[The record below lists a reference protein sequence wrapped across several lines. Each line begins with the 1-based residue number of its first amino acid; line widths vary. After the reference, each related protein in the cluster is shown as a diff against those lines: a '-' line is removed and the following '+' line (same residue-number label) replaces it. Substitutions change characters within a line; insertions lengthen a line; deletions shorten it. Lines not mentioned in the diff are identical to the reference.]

1 MLPSPGCQDLGHA
14 GLVLVPCAGAIPA
27 APAWKTDE
35 RTPPRS
41 TQPRPVPAPDTIT
54 NSPVKSTYIYE
65 LFINLPTLIYDPWLD
80 LTLDSLGVFLS
91 FCLSLLDFFFFLSVN
106 VTVHILNIATRQE
119 LGGRQLGAQPMTHG
133 QEPSCDLCRGL
144 GLPEKASSWLVQGQ
158 AAVPEEEED
167 PPESLP
173 VPRGLGRS
181 SKGTSWISSWV
192 DLTASYL
199 PDLEQA
205 T

>member
-1 MLPSPGCQDLGHA
+1 MA
-14 GLVLVPCAGAIPA
+14 GLDI
-27 APAWKTDE
+27 
-35 RTPPRS
+35 R
-41 TQPRPVPAPDTIT
+41 
-54 NSPVKSTYIYE
+54 
-65 LFINLPTLIYDPWLD
+65 LFRGVSFFLP
-80 LTLDSLGVFLS
+80 FS
-91 FCLSLLDFFFFLSVN
+91 FGFFFFLSVN